1 MSFSF
6 RDERVKAVLLA
17 TLISLASII
26 IILKYTNANISWKII
41 SQVDGR
47 FLVMGLVLHVCS
59 WIFYAIRLK
68 LLTSMAGHEISFR
81 LSLKSTLASNLLAAV
96 TPSSAGGEPLRIKI
110 LADDGMSYGSA
121 TAVAVGER
129 LMDSIFFVA
138 ALALFL
144 MVSGFFTGF
153 GLKIG
158 AVFLVLLFLF
168 LTFLRQLVKRP
179 ERIARLMEWIKRK
192 TGNRPIVLSI
202 DREVWLFRDAG
213 IQLARE
219 TLRRTPVMAAVT
231 ALIWMSDFL
240 VPSALLVGMGAEP
253 NFLLSITAQIIL
265 AIIGLLPLTPGGSG
279 VAELSMSYLYSMFV
293 SPALL
298 GPLVI
303 LWRLITYF
311 FNIVVGAALAGAS
324 INGIRRRS
332 KREEIE
338 AKLI

>member
-47 FLVMGLVLHVCS
+47 FLVLGLVLHVCS

-179 ERIARLMEWIKRK
+179 ERIARLMEWIK
-192 TGNRPIVLSI
+192 GRP
-202 DREVWLFRDAG
+202 
-213 IQLARE
+213 
-219 TLRRTPVMAAVT
+219 
-231 ALIWMSDFL
+231 
-240 VPSALLVGMGAEP
+240 
-253 NFLLSITAQIIL
+253 
-265 AIIGLLPLTPGGSG
+265 AI
-279 VAELSMSYLYSMFV
+279 
-293 SPALL
+293 
-298 GPLVI
+298 GPLSS
-303 LWRLITYF
+303 L
-311 FNIVVGAALAGAS
+311 
-324 INGIRRRS
+324 
-332 KREEIE
+332 
-338 AKLI
+338 